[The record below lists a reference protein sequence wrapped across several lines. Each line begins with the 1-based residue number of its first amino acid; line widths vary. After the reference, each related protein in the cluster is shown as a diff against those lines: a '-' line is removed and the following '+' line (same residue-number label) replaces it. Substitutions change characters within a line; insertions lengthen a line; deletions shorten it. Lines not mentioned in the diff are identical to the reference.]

1 MVVGSIPLP
10 LIEEVIR
17 YLGIPAYRYPDRT
30 NTHMNYKNLRS
41 KLQRFDAK
49 LLGYICLDYF
59 TRTWVAF
66 WGTLAFV
73 AGYILWQHLVPTH
86 KFDNFPYLGLCTVV
100 TLLSYF
106 QNIIIM
112 TIQREDH
119 EIQQRLEAL
128 EAARDQKVF
137 EMVED
142 IHEELV
148 EEHLG
153 GVIGLETNAGS
164 STPSPGDK
172 PAG

>member
-1 MVVGSIPLP
+1 MLTNRLTYGR
-10 LIEEVIR
+10 EVIH
-17 YLGIPAYRYPDRT
+17 YLGIPAYRHPDRT
-30 NTHMNYKNLRS
+30 NKMNYK
-41 KLQRFDAK
+41 K
-49 LLGYICLDYF
+49 LGYLCLDYF
-59 TRTWVAF
+59 TRTWAAF
-66 WGTLAFV
+66 WGTLTFCFV
-73 AGYILWQHLVPTH
+73 YMAWNTYGPAQYR
-86 KFDNFPYLGLCTVV
+86 FDKNPYLLLCMIV

-148 EEHLG
+148 EEHTG
-153 GVIGLETNAGS
+153 GVIGLEADAGS
-164 STPSPGDK
+164 NSPQTGNNS
-172 PAG
+172 PETAVE

>member
-1 MVVGSIPLP
+1 MVVGSVPLP
-10 LIEEVIR
+10 LIEGVIH

-30 NTHMNYKNLRS
+30 NTHMNYK
-41 KLQRFDAK
+41 KI
-49 LLGYICLDYF
+49 GYICLDYF

-164 STPSPGDK
+164 STPSSGDK

>member
-1 MVVGSIPLP
+1 
-10 LIEEVIR
+10 
-17 YLGIPAYRYPDRT
+17 
-30 NTHMNYKNLRS
+30 MNYKKIEAWLH
-41 KLQRFDAK
+41 RFDAK
-49 LLGYICLDYF
+49 LLGYLCLDYF
-59 TRTWVAF
+59 TRTWTAF
-66 WGTLAFV
+66 WGTLAFCL
-73 AGYILWQHLVPTH
+73 GYIIWQHIPGIKH
-86 KFDNFPYLGLCTVV
+86 FDNFPYLGLCTVV

-148 EEHLG
+148 EEHTG
-153 GVIGLETNAGS
+153 GVIGLSTQAGVGTTPTGNTGPETAVE
-164 STPSPGDK
+164 
-172 PAG
+172 

>member
-1 MVVGSIPLP
+1 
-10 LIEEVIR
+10 
-17 YLGIPAYRYPDRT
+17 
-30 NTHMNYKNLRS
+30 MNYK
-41 KLQRFDAK
+41 K
-49 LLGYICLDYF
+49 LGYLCLDYF
-59 TRTWVAF
+59 TRTWTAF
-66 WGTLAFV
+66 WGTLAFCF
-73 AGYILWQHLVPTH
+73 GYIIWQHIPDVKH
-86 KFDNFPYLGLCTVV
+86 FDTFPYLGLCTVV

-148 EEHLG
+148 EDG
-153 GVIGLETNAGS
+153 IIGLEANAGGNAAS
-164 STPSPGDK
+164 ASDNGPKT
-172 PAG
+172 AVE